1 MDNMELREP
10 CRLRDGSPSKIL
22 TFDQILDHFNNTD
35 TRTFKQKYI
44 INTEFCAEKDCPIFL
59 HIGGEG
65 PLPDTTLGGGKYSN
79 YYFGKELG
87 AALVA
92 LEHRYYGQ
100 SYPSAD

>member
-10 CRLRDGSPSKIL
+10 SRLRDDSPSKIL

-65 PLPDTTLGGGKYSN
+65 PLPDTTLEGGKYSN

-100 SYPSAD
+100 SYPNAD